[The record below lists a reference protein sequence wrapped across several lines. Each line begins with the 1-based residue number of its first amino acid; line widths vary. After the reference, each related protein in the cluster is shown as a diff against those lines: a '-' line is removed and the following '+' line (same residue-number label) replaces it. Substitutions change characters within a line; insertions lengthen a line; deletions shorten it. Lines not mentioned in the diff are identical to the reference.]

1 MANQVILVTGGANG
15 IGKGICEFL
24 VKNSPAINSTS
35 GNETIVIAVDID
47 ENAGFKLV
55 SEEPRI
61 RFRCADVSNETEMSL
76 IIKEITTQYGHLNGL
91 INNAAISNPYN
102 SPLEELDLIEWH
114 RVLNINLTAPLL
126 MSKLCLPLLK
136 KARGS
141 IVNISSTRAQQ
152 SEPNTELYSAS
163 KGGLVALTHALAN
176 SLGPEIRVNCVS
188 PGWVN
193 TTNELLR
200 DIDSSQHPVGR
211 VGDITDT
218 AAIVN
223 FLLSEQS
230 GFITGQNFTVD
241 GGMTKKM
248 IYVE

>member
-24 VKNSPAINSTS
+24 IENSPAINNTS

-61 RFRCADVSNETEMSL
+61 RFRCADVSNEAEIAL
-76 IIKEITTQYGHLNGL
+76 VIKEITTQYGHLNGL
-91 INNAAISNPYN
+91 INNAAISTPYN

-136 KARGS
+136 KVKGS

-176 SLGPEIRVNCVS
+176 SLGPDIRVNCVS
-188 PGWVN
+188 PGWIN
-193 TTNELLR
+193 TTNEQLR
-200 DIDSSQHPVGR
+200 DIDSNQHPVGR

>member
-76 IIKEITTQYGHLNGL
+76 IIKEITIQYGHLNGL

-188 PGWVN
+188 PGWIN

-248 IYVE
+248 IYAE

>member
-188 PGWVN
+188 PGWIN

>member
-24 VKNSPAINSTS
+24 VKNSPANSTS